1 LAPPHRRPAANR
13 RTSPRFVIPIFAL
26 AAFLAIVA
34 AGALAIGVHDAALA
48 RTSLGVTIGGA
59 VLVAFAVV
67 LAAAVVDLVRLGRTS
82 TWRYPTRPRCRPVV
96 IVALLA
102 TVLLGIYVFLSAVR
116 VPSPQRSFVAAVA
129 LVLVAV
135 ALVGLGY
142 FGRDARF
149 TLARVGAI
157 GLGLIATVVGAW
169 EFWFQNQYTPS
180 HAGRAVAL
188 AVSLERAGR
197 QSDHDVIRATV
208 DYKDVGRSVQVIGST
223 YTLTG
228 SRLLRC
234 ERGAT
239 PGRVAPFFNGFLLDP
254 QRTRFMSDVWE
265 KRPATVL
272 AAGKFVGD
280 GRRLE
285 PDVESTRDFVFLVPR
300 NRYQLL
306 RFRAQLFAIPASIA
320 LSRRRLPEYKTFE
333 GDNDLYGFWRVDD
346 DSWLR
351 DLISG
356 RERWVVMRYELVSS
370 PESSALSPDFRVTAV
385 FPKPRWTEGRPSEA
399 YVKRLF
405 AQPKDKLLRIR
416 PLQDASEP
424 FADTELALER
434 VAAPA
439 PSDHVPKSCART

>member
-1 LAPPHRRPAANR
+1 
-13 RTSPRFVIPIFAL
+13 VIPILAL
-26 AAFLAIVA
+26 AVFLAIVA
-34 AGALAIGVHDAALA
+34 AAALAIGLHDSALA
-48 RTSLGVTIGGA
+48 RTSLSVTIGGA
-59 VLVAFAVV
+59 VLVAFAIL
-67 LAAAVVDLVRLGRTS
+67 LAAAVVDLVRLGRRS

-102 TVLLGIYVFLSAVR
+102 TVLAGIYVFLTALR
-116 VPSPQRSFVAAVA
+116 VPSPQRPLVAAVA
-129 LVLVAV
+129 VVLVAV

-188 AVSLERAGR
+188 AVSLERTGR
-197 QSDHDVIRATV
+197 QSDHDIIRATV
-208 DYKDVGRSVQVIGST
+208 DYKDVGRSVQVVGST

-228 SRLLRC
+228 SRVVRC
-234 ERGAT
+234 ERQAT
-239 PGRVAPFFNGFLLDP
+239 PGRIASFLQGFLLDP
-254 QRTRFMSDVWE
+254 QRTRFMADVWE

-280 GRRLE
+280 GKRLE
-285 PDVESTRDFVFLVPR
+285 PDVDSTRDFVFLVPR

-306 RFRAQLFAIPASIA
+306 RFRAQLFAIPASIG
-320 LSRRRLPEYKTFE
+320 LSQRRQPEYTTFK
-333 GDNDLYGFWRVDD
+333 GDSDLYGFWRVDD
-346 DSWLR
+346 DSWLHG
-351 DLISG
+351 LISG
-356 RERWVVMRYELVSS
+356 RERWVVMRYELASS
-370 PESSALSPDFRVTAV
+370 PEATAITPDLRVTAV
-385 FPKPRWTEGRPSEA
+385 FPKPRWTEGRPSEG

-405 AQPKDKLLRIR
+405 AQPKDELLRNR

-434 VAAPA
+434 VSEPT
-439 PSDHVPKSCART
+439 PSDHTPKSCAGA